1 MLHTTGLHCTL
12 SGGWSPSEVPRPM
25 TSREDE
31 LRSCAVCGDR
41 ATGYHFH
48 ALTCEG
54 CKGFFRRTVKKGI
67 GLTCPFEQCCEVSKN
82 QRRHCPACRLQKC
95 LDAGMRKDMILS
107 AEVLAQRRAKQAQ
120 KRAEQE
126 PVQLSQKQE
135 ALVQVLLGAHA
146 RHVGTILFDQ
156 FVQFRPPAHLFIHN
170 QTAPSLPPVLPLL
183 IHLADISTFMVQQVI
198 KFTKDLPLFR
208 SLPMEDQISLL
219 KGAAL
224 EICHIEL
231 NTTFCPQSLTFLCGP
246 LRYTLQDAAHVG
258 FQEQFLDVMSRFH
271 VTLKRLK
278 LQEPEYA
285 LMAALALFSPDRPGV
300 TQREQID
307 QLQEEMALTLQNYI
321 RGQQAR
327 PKGRFLYAKMLG
339 LLAELRSLNMEYG
352 RQLQHIH
359 ELFAMMPLL
368 QEIYS

>member
-1 MLHTTGLHCTL
+1 MPRCRHEEGHT
-12 SGGWSPSEVPRPM
+12 V
-25 TSREDE
+25 
-31 LRSCAVCGDR
+31 
-41 ATGYHFH
+41 
-48 ALTCEG
+48 
-54 CKGFFRRTVKKGI
+54 
-67 GLTCPFEQCCEVSKN
+67 
-82 QRRHCPACRLQKC
+82 
-95 LDAGMRKDMILS
+95 ILS

-126 PVQLSQKQE
+126 PTQLTQKQE

-156 FVQFRPPAHLFIHN
+156 FVQFRPPAHLFFHN
-170 QTAPSLPPVLPLL
+170 QPAPPQPPVLPLL

-198 KFTKDLPLFR
+198 KFTKDLPHFR

-231 NTTFCPQSLTFLCGP
+231 NTIFCPYSHAFLCGP
-246 LRYTLQDAAHVG
+246 LRYTLRDAAHVG
-258 FQEQFLDVMSRFH
+258 FQEHFLEEMVRFH
-271 VTLKRLK
+271 MTLRRMQ

-285 LMAALALFSPDRPGV
+285 LMSALALFSPDRPGV
-300 TQREQID
+300 TQRKQID
-307 QLQEEMALTLQNYI
+307 QVQEEMALTLHSYI

-339 LLAELRSLNMEYG
+339 VLAELRRLSMEYE

-368 QEIYS
+368 QEICS

>member
-1 MLHTTGLHCTL
+1 M
-12 SGGWSPSEVPRPM
+12 
-25 TSREDE
+25 
-31 LRSCAVCGDR
+31 
-41 ATGYHFH
+41 
-48 ALTCEG
+48 
-54 CKGFFRRTVKKGI
+54 

-95 LDAGMRKDMILS
+95 FDAGMRKDMILS

-120 KRAEQE
+120 KKAEQE

-170 QTAPSLPPVLPLL
+170 EPAGSLSPVLPLL

-198 KFTKDLPLFR
+198 KFTKDLPHFR

-231 NTTFCPQSLTFLCGP
+231 NTTFCPHSQTFLCGP
-246 LRYTLQDAAHVG
+246 LRYTYQDAVHVG
-258 FQEQFLDVMSRFH
+258 FQEQFLELMFRFH
-271 VTLKRLK
+271 VTLRRLQ

-307 QLQEEMALTLQNYI
+307 QLQEEMALTLQSYI
-321 RGQQAR
+321 GGQQAQ
-327 PKGRFLYAKMLG
+327 PKRRFLYAKMLG
-339 LLAELRSLNMEYG
+339 LLAELRSLNMEYV

-359 ELFAMMPLL
+359 ELSAMMPLL